1 LLECIFGN
9 YSSIY
14 PNSNWSG
21 LKSFNVEFRVEDRLR
36 NGYRI
41 AVVFG
46 LLALVAAGYYIAVIT
61 HLDNEFC
68 GIFA

>member
-1 LLECIFGN
+1 
-9 YSSIY
+9 
-14 PNSNWSG
+14 
-21 LKSFNVEFRVEDRLR
+21 VEFRVEDRLR